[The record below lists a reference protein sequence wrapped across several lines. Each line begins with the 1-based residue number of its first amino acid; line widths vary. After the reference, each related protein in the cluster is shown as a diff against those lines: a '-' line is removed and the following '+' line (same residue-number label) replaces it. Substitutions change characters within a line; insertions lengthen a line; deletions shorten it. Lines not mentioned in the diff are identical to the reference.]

1 MGVAPRTPRAVFAAI
16 LVGGAAW
23 TAAGAG
29 AAAAQ
34 TPFADLETEEL
45 FRSAQRA
52 WRSVDES
59 VVRYTALVQQRMA
72 ASLRTPLKDRT
83 IFSAESAARIFWDR
97 DYDQIE
103 QILASSMEAPGPAEV
118 TSDDFFVSSGF
129 DPGGDR
135 LIFGFGDWEA
145 DTEEDEF
152 YIVHPL
158 GSEAADAYR
167 YEAGD
172 TLVLTLPDA
181 RELRAVELRIIPI
194 RSSPNYVTGTLWI
207 EPESGAL
214 VRAAYRLARQLDV
227 IRDIPDFAAEE
238 EEGNF
243 RFVPGFLKPWT
254 FDLTL
259 VTVDYT
265 LWDFRVWLP
274 RAMRLEGQV
283 RAGVIKAPASFDIAY
298 RMESVVTEEDLAAGA
313 LESPFGP
320 IEEVEFETREEAL
333 AFIAER
339 LSEDEGIEFEVVGD
353 ALVPVDREFLR
364 EGPYLPAPIWEDAP
378 GFLSEDDLSEL
389 EGMLDG
395 LPRPEVAS
403 LPFRSGWGLSRPE
416 TLRYNRVEA
425 LSAGVGT
432 DGRIGSPFGP
442 LDVEASALFGVA
454 DLQPKARLELT
465 RASFS
470 STVSLAGY
478 RDLQAVDHGERF
490 LGLGNSLN
498 AFLWGRDDGE
508 YFLAWGGE
516 LRIAPPETDR
526 PSWEFRAYGEQQ
538 RSVETNTDVA
548 LTRVFDSAWRF
559 RPNVR
564 STELDEF
571 GTELWLRPWWGRD
584 PERPQGGIELYGQA
598 ARWRPEGGGAWSSYG
613 RARATARLTV
623 PISPRWRVGTELGAG
638 TSFEIGGV
646 GVGASADPAASPFP
660 AQRQWFLGGP
670 LTLRGYDASVL
681 RGEDHARARLEV
693 ARGYRG
699 GSLTLFGDA
708 GWAGLREEFDEAD
721 VLYAVGVGVS
731 LLDGLVRLDLSRGLT
746 GDLARTRLDLYL
758 DAIL

>member
-1 MGVAPRTPRAVFAAI
+1 MTRRSLVVALAAAI
-16 LVGGAAW
+16 VIGAA
-23 TAAGAG
+23 GSIPLS
-29 AAAAQ
+29 AQ
-34 TPFADLETEEL
+34 SPFADVETERL
-45 FRSAQRA
+45 FRSAQTA

-72 ASLRTPLKDRT
+72 AALRTPLKDRT
-83 IFSAESAARIFWDR
+83 IFSAQSAARIFWDR
-97 DYDQIE
+97 EYEQIE
-103 QILASSMEAPGPAEV
+103 QVLASSLDAPGPVEV
-118 TSDDFFVSSGF
+118 TSDDFFVSGGF

-135 LIFGFGDWEA
+135 LIFGFGEWES
-145 DTEEDEF
+145 DVDDDEF

-158 GSEAADAYR
+158 GGEAVDGYR

-181 RELRAVELRIIPI
+181 RELRAVELRVIPL

-214 VRAAYRLARQLDV
+214 VRAAYRLAQQLDV
-227 IRDIPDFAAEE
+227 VRDVPDVAEE
-238 EEGNF
+238 EEQGEF

-283 RAGVIKAPASFDIAY
+283 RAGVLKVPASFDVAY
-298 RMESVVTEEDLAAGA
+298 RMEAVVTEDDLAEGA
-313 LESPFGP
+313 AESPFGAM
-320 IEEVEFETREEAL
+320 EEVEFDTRAEAM

-339 LSEDEGIEFEVVGD
+339 LGEDEGIEFEVVGD
-353 ALVPVDREFLR
+353 IFVPVDRTFLR
-364 EGPYLPAPIWEDAP
+364 AGPYLPPPIWNDAP
-378 GFLSEDDLSEL
+378 GFLSEEDLSEL

-395 LPRPEVAS
+395 LPRPQVAA
-403 LPFRSGWGLSRPE
+403 LPFRTGWGLSRPE

-454 DLQPKARLELT
+454 DLQPKARVEVA
-465 RASFS
+465 RSSFS
-470 STVSLAGY
+470 SRVSIAGY
-478 RDLQAVDHGERF
+478 RDLQAVDHGDRF

-498 AFLWGRDDGE
+498 SFLWGRDDGE

-516 LRIAPPETDR
+516 LRIAPPETER
-526 PSWEFRAYGEQQ
+526 PTWEFRAYGEQQ

-559 RPNVR
+559 RPTVE

-584 PERPQGGIELYGQA
+584 PERPQGGVEVYGQA
-598 ARWRPEGGGAWSSYG
+598 ARWRPKAGGDWTAYG
-613 RARATARLTV
+613 RARATARLTIPV
-623 PISPRWRVGTELGAG
+623 TPTWRIGTELGAG
-638 TSFEIGGV
+638 TAFEIGG
-646 GVGASADPAASPFP
+646 ASSELGGPQGIGSPFP
-660 AQRQWFLGGP
+660 AQRSWFLGGP
-670 LTLRGYDASVL
+670 LSLRGYDASVL
-681 RGEDHARARLEV
+681 RGDDHARARLEV

-699 GSLTLFGDA
+699 GSLTFFGDA
-708 GWAGLREEFDEAD
+708 GWAGVFDDFDENE

-746 GDLARTRLDLYL
+746 GDFARTRLDLYL